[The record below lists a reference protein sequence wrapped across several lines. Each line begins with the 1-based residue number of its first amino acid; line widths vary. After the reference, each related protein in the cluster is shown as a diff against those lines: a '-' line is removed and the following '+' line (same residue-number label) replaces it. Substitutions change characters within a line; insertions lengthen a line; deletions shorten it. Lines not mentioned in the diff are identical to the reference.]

1 MNVIFLAVIPCARL
15 FLHEPVAL
23 RLERGRQ
30 RKLPIS
36 SRPGFGPVRPE
47 PIAPGEL
54 LLLLHAEPT
63 SLGHVS
69 HSFQPRPAIG
79 AHQVADF
86 LSAAVPSAEPAAIR
100 A

>member
-1 MNVIFLAVIPCARL
+1 MNASFLPSFLVRDCSYTNPLPRGWNAVGNENCR
-15 FLHEPVAL
+15 
-23 RLERGRQ
+23 
-30 RKLPIS
+30 S

-79 AHQVADF
+79 THQVADS
-86 LSAAVPSAEPAAIR
+86 LSAAAPSAEPSAIR